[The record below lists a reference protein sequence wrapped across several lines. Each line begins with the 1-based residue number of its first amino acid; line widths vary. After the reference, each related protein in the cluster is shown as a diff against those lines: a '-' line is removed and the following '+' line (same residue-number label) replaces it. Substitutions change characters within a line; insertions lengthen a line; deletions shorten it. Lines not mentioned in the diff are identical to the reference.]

1 MIIESSGNNEIKSN
15 QLKSRAI
22 EIDSSDE
29 ELEDPLNN
37 SNININAINPNN
49 DVELPI
55 KNNVDDIKEKQS
67 EVNDLTK
74 SISQLSIDENSDLGI
89 ITYDNKHL
97 PSKNEYIECKTENG
111 NTWNKYQ
118 LISHAGKATGKYK
131 QYFNVLN
138 LDDNSVKDTDWQTV
152 K

>member
-49 DVELPI
+49 DTELPI

-89 ITYDNKHL
+89 I
-97 PSKNEYIECKTENG
+97 
-111 NTWNKYQ
+111 
-118 LISHAGKATGKYK
+118 ISS
-131 QYFNVLN
+131 
-138 LDDNSVKDTDWQTV
+138 D
-152 K
+152 

>member
-49 DVELPI
+49 DIELPI

-89 ITYDNKHL
+89 ITYDNKPP
-97 PSKNEYIECKTENG
+97 PSKN
-111 NTWNKYQ
+111 
-118 LISHAGKATGKYK
+118 
-131 QYFNVLN
+131 
-138 LDDNSVKDTDWQTV
+138 
-152 K
+152 

>member
-1 MIIESSGNNEIKSN
+1 MITESSGNNEIKSN

-22 EIDSSDE
+22 ETGSSDE

-37 SNININAINPNN
+37 SNINTNAINRNN
-49 DVELPI
+49 DIELQI

-89 ITYDNKHL
+89 ITYDNQHL
-97 PSKNEYIECKTENG
+97 PSKNEYIEYKTENG
-111 NTWNKYQ
+111 NTWNN
-118 LISHAGKATGKYK
+118 GN
-131 QYFNVLN
+131 NVIR
-138 LDDNSVKDTDWQTV
+138 KDENFP
-152 K
+152 

>member
-1 MIIESSGNNEIKSN
+1 MITESSGNNEIKSN

-49 DVELPI
+49 DIELPI

-67 EVNDLTK
+67 EVNDLAK

-89 ITYDNKHL
+89 I
-97 PSKNEYIECKTENG
+97 
-111 NTWNKYQ
+111 
-118 LISHAGKATGKYK
+118 ISSG
-131 QYFNVLN
+131 
-138 LDDNSVKDTDWQTV
+138 
-152 K
+152 

>member
-49 DVELPI
+49 DIELPI

-97 PSKNEYIECKTENG
+97 PCKN
-111 NTWNKYQ
+111 
-118 LISHAGKATGKYK
+118 
-131 QYFNVLN
+131 
-138 LDDNSVKDTDWQTV
+138 
-152 K
+152 

>member
-49 DVELPI
+49 DIELPI

-67 EVNDLTK
+67 EVNDLAK

-89 ITYDNKHL
+89 I
-97 PSKNEYIECKTENG
+97 
-111 NTWNKYQ
+111 
-118 LISHAGKATGKYK
+118 ISSG
-131 QYFNVLN
+131 
-138 LDDNSVKDTDWQTV
+138 
-152 K
+152 

>member
-49 DVELPI
+49 DIELPI

-89 ITYDNKHL
+89 I
-97 PSKNEYIECKTENG
+97 
-111 NTWNKYQ
+111 
-118 LISHAGKATGKYK
+118 ISSG
-131 QYFNVLN
+131 
-138 LDDNSVKDTDWQTV
+138 
-152 K
+152 